1 MMYLL
6 RFGWVDK
13 DQTAWPACLA
23 PMQLCVR
30 RFFFPR
36 YPSSFICH
44 RISNYRYPRIDWEE
58 LCLKAREEY

>member
-13 DQTAWPACLA
+13 DQAAWPACLI

-30 RFFFPR
+30 RCFFFTLSEFIHLPQQPR
-36 YPSSFICH
+36 SQGLS
-44 RISNYRYPRIDWEE
+44 
-58 LCLKAREEY
+58 